1 MSIKRSGRLAWVGAG
16 VLVLAA
22 AGAWQLLRPAPD
34 DGSFVRGNGRIEA
47 TEVDV
52 AAKTPGRVDE
62 ILVNEG
68 DFVTRADVIARM
80 DVKALQAQL
89 AQARAEVANALSAR
103 ETARAQVAQRQADV
117 TMAEAVLVQGRAE
130 YDVARRTAARSQAL
144 LIREPF
150 APAAKAGEACRIVR
164 LSSGGF

>member
-89 AQARAEVANALSAR
+89 AQARAEVANAHSAR
-103 ETARAQVAQRQADV
+103 ETARKAMRPSGPRTSASSVDGSPASSRTWTRGPPRDA
-117 TMAEAVLVQGRAE
+117 AS
-130 YDVARRTAARSQAL
+130 RRPR
-144 LIREPF
+144 
-150 APAAKAGEACRIVR
+150 
-164 LSSGGF
+164 